1 MNWFRQRFVE
11 PNRRQVCDAI
21 DKLKPLPEADRMRTK
36 PRETPKRRQA
46 PRTIEEWQQ
55 RHGKRTA

>member
-1 MNWFRQRFVE
+1 MNWFRRRSTE

-21 DKLKPLPEADRMRTK
+21 DKLKPLPEAAWMRTK
-36 PRETPKRRQA
+36 PMEMPPRKAP